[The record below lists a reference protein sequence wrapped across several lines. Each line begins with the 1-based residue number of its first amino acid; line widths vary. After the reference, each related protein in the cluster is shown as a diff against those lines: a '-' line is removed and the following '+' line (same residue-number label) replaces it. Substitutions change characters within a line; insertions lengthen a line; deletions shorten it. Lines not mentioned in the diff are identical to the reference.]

1 MLHNYGVLIDMNKAE
16 LEALAVEVAQKIG
29 GQLPVRLKGD
39 EDVISF
45 ALAYL
50 AAVQERMEPV
60 AKYNGSVFVILDK
73 TITDGKEWADLYTSF
88 AAPQEQK
95 K

>member
-1 MLHNYGVLIDMNKAE
+1 MSHEE
-16 LEALAVEVAQKIG
+16 LEALAVEVAKQVG
-29 GQLPVRLKGD
+29 GTNYKSWSV
-39 EDVISF
+39 EF

-50 AAVQERMEPV
+50 SAVQERMEPHSFYGDNHGWTDNKDD
-60 AKYNGSVFVILDK
+60 ADRWAEDGDSVV
-73 TITDGKEWADLYTSF
+73 TLYTSF